1 MMRENVIQ
9 IKNINFHLYQFI
21 LKTSK
26 HIIIQLNT
34 LKHANILHFISI
46 YNIRYKMTTQKI
58 WYKDPFI
65 LLKKDEISSLW
76 YSDKNSL
83 AKNANSYTRL
93 VLFAVCILYFLTLSK
108 QVVYYGVIA
117 VIGIAVYYSIMDTRN
132 TNLESFKKAMEEGF
146 ENPEHYEI
154 ARDNYTTPTPSNPM
168 MNVTQNEYSDD
179 PQRHEAAKSY
189 VEPVVEEI
197 NQSVKSNLDARLF
210 RNMGDEIDFE
220 NSMRQFHTT
229 PNTTIPNNQMDFA
242 KFCYGG
248 MESCKEGS
256 ILQCEK
262 NNFRYNLR

>member
-1 MMRENVIQ
+1 
-9 IKNINFHLYQFI
+9 
-21 LKTSK
+21 
-26 HIIIQLNT
+26 
-34 LKHANILHFISI
+34 
-46 YNIRYKMTTQKI
+46 
-58 WYKDPFI
+58 
-65 LLKKDEISSLW
+65 
-76 YSDKNSL
+76 
-83 AKNANSYTRL
+83 
-93 VLFAVCILYFLTLSK
+93 
-108 QVVYYGVIA
+108 
-117 VIGIAVYYSIMDTRN
+117 
-132 TNLESFKKAMEEGF
+132 MEEGF

-229 PNTTIPNNQMDFA
+229 PNTTIPNNPMDFA